1 MTARTLA
8 IERAESRFGWRL
20 ILPAVIIIGGLILY
34 PIAYN
39 IFLSFFDVT
48 LQGDRTYVGL
58 TNYRSVL
65 LDPTF
70 WRAVLTTLIYV
81 VGTTIGTTLV
91 GLGVALVMNRKF
103 PLRGLVRGL
112 ILLPYIAPIISV
124 VFAWQFI
131 FDPVNGIFMHWTVE
145 VLEELPLYLP
155 HDPLQAAG
163 HQRKLL

>member
-1 MTARTLA
+1 MGLFNLIRFFCFYTEVPMTARTLA

-91 GLGVALVMNRKF
+91 GLGVALVMSRKF
-103 PLRGLVRGL
+103 PLRGLVGTFTPMCVRPAGRKKNSRPFSGGL
-112 ILLPYIAPIISV
+112 ITTLS
-124 VFAWQFI
+124 
-131 FDPVNGIFMHWTVE
+131 N
-145 VLEELPLYLP
+145 
-155 HDPLQAAG
+155 
-163 HQRKLL
+163 KNN